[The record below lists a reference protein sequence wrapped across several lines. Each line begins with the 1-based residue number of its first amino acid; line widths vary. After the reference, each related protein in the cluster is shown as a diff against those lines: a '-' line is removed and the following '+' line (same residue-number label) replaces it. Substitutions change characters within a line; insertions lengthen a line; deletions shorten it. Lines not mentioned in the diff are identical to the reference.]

1 MHLRLIE
8 SRSEFMLFDDVLV
21 VLESI
26 VKPDGVVRAAAVDG
40 AAAVDAP

>member
-1 MHLRLIE
+1 
-8 SRSEFMLFDDVLV
+8 MLFGDVLV

>member
-1 MHLRLIE
+1 MYLRLIE

>member
-1 MHLRLIE
+1 
-8 SRSEFMLFDDVLV
+8 MLFDDVLV

-40 AAAVDAP
+40 AAAVAAP